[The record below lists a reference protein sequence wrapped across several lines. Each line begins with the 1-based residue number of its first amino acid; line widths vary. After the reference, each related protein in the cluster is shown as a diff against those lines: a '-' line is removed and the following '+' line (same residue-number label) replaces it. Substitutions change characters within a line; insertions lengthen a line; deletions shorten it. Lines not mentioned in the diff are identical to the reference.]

1 MKSWVRNLRNL
12 VKGHYFDAYNI
23 ISNMKISTIIFL
35 TQYIPCLSCCQMEFE
50 KFHGMTRNTVFAK
63 NTKKEVAIMTL
74 AVSRTFRRPFWV
86 TPFGMEGWR
95 DLFSDRLWPELL
107 GEKDEGLSP
116 NVDFSEK
123 DGKYFLT
130 AELPGLKKDDI
141 SISIEDGYITVSGK
155 KETNKEEEGTNY
167 YLKETRSGSFRS
179 WNNVRCNES

>member
-1 MKSWVRNLRNL
+1 
-12 VKGHYFDAYNI
+12 
-23 ISNMKISTIIFL
+23 
-35 TQYIPCLSCCQMEFE
+35 
-50 KFHGMTRNTVFAK
+50 
-63 NTKKEVAIMTL
+63 MTL
-74 AVSRTFRRPFWV
+74 AVSCTFRRPFWV

-95 DLFSDRLWPELL
+95 DLFSDRSWPELL

-167 YLKETRSGSFRS
+167 YLKETRSGSFRRS
-179 WNNVRCNES
+179 FRLPGKVDKENVDATFKDGVLTVAMPLEKEAETKKIEIH